1 MDQDNSENFTRIE
14 NNDEDDFERIQNDDK
29 FYNVT

>member
-14 NNDEDDFERIQNDDK
+14 NNDEDDFKRIQNDDK